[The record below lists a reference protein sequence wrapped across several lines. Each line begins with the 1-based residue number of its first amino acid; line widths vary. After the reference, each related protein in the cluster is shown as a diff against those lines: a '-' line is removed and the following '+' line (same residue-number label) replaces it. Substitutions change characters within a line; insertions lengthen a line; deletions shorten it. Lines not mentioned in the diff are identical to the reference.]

1 MKKYTLIIAESFHS
15 FIKGDDRKEKHKHEV
30 HALVQKAY
38 EKIGGIRGS
47 GFESP
52 DHMVK
57 HLPMWKIHKHKGK
70 IVAASFYKDKH
81 GRKGVA
87 VASDGSTEGKNALGK
102 MMHGDIHHKRSW
114 SEKSGAALSFTK
126 KQFGGNIKEHAIPF
140 DKVKHLHDEELRRPS
155 HDDPE
160 IVRHPELKD
169 HFYQR
174 KIQGHWHTKVA
185 LGTPHNEIKK

>member
-1 MKKYTLIIAESFHS
+1 MRSFTKVISESYHS
-15 FIKGDDRKEKHKHEV
+15 FIGDDAKKHAHKHEV
-30 HALVQKAY
+30 YHLMQKAY
-38 EKIGGIRGS
+38 EKIGGIHGS

-70 IVAASFYKDKH
+70 IVAAVLYKNKH

-87 VASDGSTEGKNALGK
+87 VASDGSHEGKTSLGK
-102 MMHGDIHHKRSW
+102 MMHHDIKHGKSW

-126 KQFGGNIKEHAIPF
+126 KQFGGDIKKHAIPF
-140 DKVKHLHDEELRRPS
+140 DKVKHLHDEELRKPA

-160 IVRHPELKD
+160 VIRHPELKD

-174 KIQGHWHTKVA
+174 KIGDSWHTKIA
-185 LGTPHNEIKK
+185 LGTPHNEIK